1 MGSKVIGV
9 GYCRFLK
16 EIKERIRA
24 AQYEALKAVNKE
36 LINLYWDIGKL
47 IVLRQKRNKW
57 GGSIVKKLA
66 ADLQKEF
73 PGMQGFSSSGLWRMR
88 NLYLAYSKNE
98 KLAPMVREIGWS
110 HNILILE
117 QCKADIERE
126 FYIRMTRKFGWTK
139 NVLIHQIDNKTYERT
154 MLNQTSFNKNL
165 PERIKNQARLAVKD
179 EYMFD
184 FLEFGEEYGEK
195 ELEAALIAKVNKFL
209 AEMGGAF
216 AFMGNQF
223 RLEINDNEFFIDIL
237 LYHRRLKCLVAIELK
252 IGKFIPEY
260 VGKMQFYLAALDDLV
275 KLKGENPSIGIILC
289 KDKDRTIVEY
299 ALRKSSG
306 PIGVAKYKILKHLPK
321 KLEGELPSPENVK
334 ALMEENGI

>member
-9 GYCRFLK
+9 GYCRFLQ

-184 FLEFGEEYGEK
+184 FLEFGEEYGE
-195 ELEAALIAKVNKFL
+195 
-209 AEMGGAF
+209 G
-216 AFMGNQF
+216 
-223 RLEINDNEFFIDIL
+223 
-237 LYHRRLKCLVAIELK
+237 
-252 IGKFIPEY
+252 
-260 VGKMQFYLAALDDLV
+260 
-275 KLKGENPSIGIILC
+275 
-289 KDKDRTIVEY
+289 T
-299 ALRKSSG
+299 
-306 PIGVAKYKILKHLPK
+306 
-321 KLEGELPSPENVK
+321 
-334 ALMEENGI
+334 

>member
-1 MGSKVIGV
+1 MNT
-9 GYCRFLK
+9 C
-16 EIKERIRA
+16 
-24 AQYEALKAVNKE
+24 
-36 LINLYWDIGKL
+36 LIFWNL
-47 IVLRQKRNKW
+47 
-57 GGSIVKKLA
+57 A
-66 ADLQKEF
+66 
-73 PGMQGFSSSGLWRMR
+73 
-88 NLYLAYSKNE
+88 KN
-98 KLAPMVREIGWS
+98 
-110 HNILILE
+110 
-117 QCKADIERE
+117 
-126 FYIRMTRKFGWTK
+126 T
-139 NVLIHQIDNKTYERT
+139 
-154 MLNQTSFNKNL
+154 
-165 PERIKNQARLAVKD
+165 
-179 EYMFD
+179 
-184 FLEFGEEYGEK
+184 EK